1 MAELLNTATFPLHG
15 QRLIEASAG
24 TGKTFTI
31 AGLYLRLLLGLGEKP
46 GLLQMP
52 LLVQNILVVTFT
64 KAATQELRDR
74 IRRRIGDALHAF
86 RQGKTDDSVLAPLLQ
101 APLDTDIAIRLL
113 QNAQRQ
119 MDEAAIYTIHG
130 FCQRVLTQNAFE
142 SNALFECQFIAGAE
156 EKALQI
162 QAVSDFWRRNFYGV
176 DARLSAQIHA
186 LCETPDKLLNDILP
200 YLSGDLPKVKAPRCT
215 TSLQQTFDEHC
226 EQIAQLKAL
235 WLASCGDF
243 FDLIQNSGINKRSY
257 SKAHLPKWLETVTSW
272 AQGSDT
278 SIGKKLNDTLER
290 FKTCELT
297 ENTKQG
303 GQPPQHKVFDKI
315 EEFLAVP
322 FDLKSMVIVQALESV
337 RELLDKQKAR
347 VGVLSFNDQLSNL
360 DKALAGSPHS
370 ALAKRIR
377 SLYPVAMIDEF
388 QDTDPLQYRIF
399 KTIYSGFPNCG
410 LFMIGD
416 PKQAIYAFRG
426 ADIFTYL
433 MARSDVTSHYN
444 LATNWRS
451 SAAMVGAVN
460 RVFSFYNHPF
470 IYDEKI
476 PFLPVNFAPGAQLRF
491 WQYGGKEQ
499 PALTFWFDN
508 EKREIINKQKYL
520 TSMAISCAAHIC
532 DLLQAPAG
540 DAVLVNKGKVRA
552 IKPSD
557 IAVLVRNGSEARKI
571 KMALAKHHIA
581 SVYLSNRDSVF
592 SCTLA
597 RDLWYVLN
605 AALQPQNE
613 SALRTALACSL
624 FALSA
629 VELDELNCNELL
641 WERRV
646 NEFYHYQQ
654 LWLEKGV
661 LTMLYQ
667 LLHRYELGAKWLA
680 SSDGERDL
688 TDYLH
693 LAELLQQQ
701 SVRLDSAHAL
711 LHWLARQIEAPDG
724 DSDDQRQ
731 RLESERNLVQIVTI
745 HKSKGLEYNL
755 VYLPFICDF
764 KKSSAPF
771 FHDENDGYQAVLD
784 LSDKKNAADEKTAK
798 EKADVE
804 RLAEDLRLLY
814 VALTRAVFGC
824 FLGIAPLKQGNCKE
838 MALHSSALGHILL
851 HGKPGDP
858 DTLFDALNKFV
869 AEDSTLSVC
878 MPPVAHDRLYQESA
892 AEVSTLSALEFHG
905 KISQNWRFTS
915 YSALLKQDQHAT
927 AKASALEFAPAALP
941 ALAQKGSAPQAY
953 DSIFAFP
960 RGAKAGNFFHA
971 LLEKIDFAADLQS
984 ESCAKLIEKNLSA
997 YQYPLA
1003 WRALLQQFLAQIF
1016 TCELDDSGLS
1026 LQKIPF
1032 TERLAELEFL
1042 LPVNGLSVAELNT
1055 VMAQYDDLSRQ
1066 AGDLSF
1072 ATVSG
1077 MLKGFIDL
1085 VFCWQG
1091 RYYVLDWKSNFLGET
1106 AADHTQ
1112 EKLAQAM
1119 IEHRYDLQ
1127 YQIYMLALQR
1137 YLRTRIAD
1145 FDPQK
1150 HLGGVYYLFIR
1161 GMQQGERTGIFHT
1174 KPDVKLIA
1182 QLDALFMACEAEH
1195 A

>member
-1 MAELLNTATFPLHG
+1 MANLLNTATFPLHG

-31 AGLYLRLLLGLGEKP
+31 AGLYLRLLLGLSEHSGKLEP
-46 GLLQMP
+46 P

-64 KAATQELRDR
+64 KAATQELRSR
-74 IRRRIGDALHAF
+74 IRGRIGDALRAF
-86 RQGKTDDSVLAPLLQ
+86 RQGKTYDSVLEPLLQ
-101 APLDTDIAIRLL
+101 APLDRDVAITLL

-142 SNALFECQFIAGAE
+142 SNALFDCEFIAGAE
-156 EKALQI
+156 EKALQL
-162 QAVSDFWRRNFYGV
+162 QAMSDFWRRSFYSA
-176 DARLSAQIHA
+176 DARLAAQIHA
-186 LCETPDKLLNDILP
+186 LCKSPSELLKLILP

-215 TSLQQTFDEHC
+215 TSLQQAYDEHYQ
-226 EQIAQLKAL
+226 QIMQIKRL
-235 WLASCGDF
+235 WLTACGDF
-243 FDLIQNSGINKRSY
+243 FDLIQNSDVAKNSY
-257 SKAHLPKWLETVTSW
+257 SKKNLPNWLETVSCW
-272 AQGSDT
+272 AQGKEALTD
-278 SIGKKLNDTLER
+278 KKLREALER
-290 FKTCELT
+290 FRSSTLGAKT
-297 ENTKQG
+297 KSG
-303 GQPPQHKVFDKI
+303 GRTPQHEVFDKI
-315 EEFLAVP
+315 EALFASP
-322 FDLKSMVIVQALESV
+322 FDLKSMIIVQALESV

-347 VGVLSFNDQLSNL
+347 VGVLSFNDQLTNL
-360 DKALAGSPHS
+360 DKALGGSPHS

-377 SLYPVAMIDEF
+377 TLYPVAMIDEF

-399 KTIYSGFPNCG
+399 KTIYSDFPACG

-433 MARSDVTSHYN
+433 MARSDVSSHFN

-451 SAAMVGAVN
+451 SAAMVAAVN
-460 RVFSFYNHPF
+460 RVFSFYDRPF
-470 IYDEKI
+470 IYDQQI
-476 PFLPVNFAPGAQLRF
+476 PFLPVASAPGAEQRF
-491 WQYGGKEQ
+491 WQWRGKAQ
-499 PALTFWFDN
+499 PALTFWFD
-508 EKREIINKQKYL
+508 EKNQEIINKKKYVK
-520 TSMAISCAAHIC
+520 SMAISCAAHIC
-532 DLLQAPAG
+532 ELLQAPSG
-540 DAVLVNKGKVRA
+540 EAVLVNKGKLRA
-552 IKPSD
+552 IKPGD
-557 IAVLVRNGSEARKI
+557 IAVLVRNGGEARKV
-571 KMALAKHHIA
+571 KEALAKHNIA

-592 SCTLA
+592 SCVLA

-613 SALRTALACSL
+613 SALRTALACSV
-624 FALSA
+624 FAFSA
-629 VELDELNCNELL
+629 VELDELNHNELL

-646 NEFYHYQQ
+646 NEFYQYQQ

-667 LLHRYELGAKWLA
+667 LLHRYELGSRWLA
-680 SSDGERDL
+680 RSDGERDL

-701 SVRLDSAHAL
+701 SARLDSPRAL
-711 LHWLARQIEAPDG
+711 LHWLARQIEEPDG

-764 KKSSAPF
+764 KASSAAF
-771 FHDENDGYQAVLD
+771 FHDEERQAVLD
-784 LSDKKNAADEKTAK
+784 LVDTKEAI

-824 FLGIAPLKQGNCKE
+824 FLGVAPLKVGREKTMSLHKNALGYLLLQGKE
-838 MALHSSALGHILL
+838 GDPATLCEALH
-851 HGKPGDP
+851 D
-858 DTLFDALNKFV
+858 F
-869 AEDSTLSVC
+869 
-878 MPPVAHDRLYQESA
+878 VAHDNSLSVAMPPPAHDGVYQESA
-892 AEVSTLSALEFHG
+892 AEVNAFSALEFHG
-905 KISQNWRFTS
+905 KINQNWRLTS
-915 YSALLKQDQHAT
+915 YSALVRQDQNA
-927 AKASALEFAPAALP
+927 AADALAPEFIPAAAPLVQQASAPF
-941 ALAQKGSAPQAY
+941 AY

-971 LLEKIDFAADLQS
+971 LFEQIDFSADLQS
-984 ESCAKLIEKNLSA
+984 ENCAQLIEKTLTA
-997 YQYPLA
+997 YYYPSA
-1003 WRALLQQFLAQIF
+1003 WRALLQQFLAHVF
-1016 TCELDDSGLS
+1016 SCELAENGLA

-1032 TERLAELEFL
+1032 AQRLTELEFL
-1042 LPVNGLSVAELNT
+1042 LPITDLSVAKLNA
-1055 VMAQYDDLSRQ
+1055 VMAQHDDLSRQ
-1066 AGDLSF
+1066 AGELQF

-1106 AADHTQ
+1106 AADYT
-1112 EKLAQAM
+1112 EDKLVQAM

-1127 YQIYMLALQR
+1127 YQIYTLALHR

-1145 FDPQK
+1145 YDPAQ

-1161 GMQQGERTGIFHT
+1161 GLQQGERTGIFHT
-1174 KPDVKLIA
+1174 QPDVKLIA
-1182 QLDALFMACEAEH
+1182 QLDALFAASEAQH